1 MPDRLFSTPCH
12 LHITPLHLTYT
23 LDMAIGQYAC
33 LSPPVPHKHPTPDS
47 SAFTQN
53 SKMTEIFLIL
63 LELVQFSGKP
73 RRVCS
78 AQLCFCHNTKPNFFL
93 FLCHDCNA
101 NGSSCEKAQKHH

>member
-73 RRVCS
+73 RRVWS
-78 AQLCFCHNTKPNFFL
+78 AQLCFCHKAKFPFFL
-93 FLCHDCNA
+93 CQDCNA
-101 NGSSCEKAQKHH
+101 NGSSCEKAKKYH